1 MCVGPKKA
9 SDCHVARHRG
19 FLWRITSPYLPSM
32 FVHDLSGHCYDN
44 FMCNVVLIYF
54 QAMTR
59 ASTA

>member
-32 FVHDLSGHCYDN
+32 FVHDLSGHGYDN
-44 FMCNVVLIYF
+44 FMCNIVLIIF
-54 QAMTR
+54 RQR
-59 ASTA
+59 HQLFTA